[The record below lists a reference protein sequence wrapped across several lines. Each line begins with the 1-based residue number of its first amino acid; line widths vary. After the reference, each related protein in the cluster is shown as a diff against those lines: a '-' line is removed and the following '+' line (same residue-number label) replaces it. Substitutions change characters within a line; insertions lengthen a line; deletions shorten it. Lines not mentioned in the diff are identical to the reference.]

1 MAETPAPT
9 DTREPLD
16 MIHDGTHVVTHA
28 SLDLRNIAKCLHRVG
43 MTSLAD
49 ELAEI
54 ADALEVAS
62 KDIRG
67 GYSMD
72 LKQQL
77 RRSEE
82 TTANVLNAA
91 LAGIKVAEGRDHG

>member
-1 MAETPAPT
+1 MAETPTPI

-16 MIHDGTHVVTHA
+16 MIHDGTHVVTYA
-28 SLDLRNIAKCLHRVG
+28 SLDLRSVAKCLHRVG

-54 ADALEVAS
+54 ADALEIAS
-62 KDIRG
+62 RDIRG
-67 GYSMD
+67 GYTMD
-72 LKQQL
+72 LSRQL

-82 TTANVLNAA
+82 ATSNVLHAA
-91 LAGIKVAEGRDHG
+91 VAGIKVAEGRDHG